1 MSCHLKTTG
10 RIQGVSELRTFFF
23 PHLNKEEEEKEE
35 DADDGWGDSDW
46 GWEATENKVS
56 IRGLHW
62 PESVIRNLGW
72 FGIEDYHSKGRI

>member
-56 IRGLHW
+56 I
-62 PESVIRNLGW
+62 
-72 FGIEDYHSKGRI
+72 